1 MARIRMRMLIVVM
14 GTVSLLA
21 SAGWLDIPAPAVEPP
36 QTKKLAK
43 SADVQR
49 ILDKYQAVRPG
60 AEDLA
65 WFTLDWATTL
75 KDARERAAKE
85 QRPILFLHT
94 NGRGNL
100 FCGFC

>member
-1 MARIRMRMLIVVM
+1 MAPHPCSRRGAI
-14 GTVSLLA
+14 
-21 SAGWLDIPAPAVEPP
+21 AGKETGEERRRAE
-36 QTKKLAK
+36 
-43 SADVQR
+43 

-65 WFTLDWATTL
+65 WFALDWAATL
-75 KDARERAAKE
+75 KDARERAARE

>member
-1 MARIRMRMLIVVM
+1 M
-14 GTVSLLA
+14 GALSLF
-21 SAGWLDIPAPAVEPP
+21 AGVALFVIPARAVELAEDRKP
-36 QTKKLAK
+36 AK

-65 WFTLDWATTL
+65 WFTLDWAATL
-75 KDARERAAKE
+75 KDAKERAAKE

>member
-1 MARIRMRMLIVVM
+1 MAKITLQMSRVVM
-14 GTVSLLA
+14 GTLSLLA
-21 SAGWLDIPAPAVEPP
+21 GVGLLAIPALAVEPP
-36 QTKKLAK
+36 QAEKLAK

-85 QRPILFLHT
+85 QCPILFLHT